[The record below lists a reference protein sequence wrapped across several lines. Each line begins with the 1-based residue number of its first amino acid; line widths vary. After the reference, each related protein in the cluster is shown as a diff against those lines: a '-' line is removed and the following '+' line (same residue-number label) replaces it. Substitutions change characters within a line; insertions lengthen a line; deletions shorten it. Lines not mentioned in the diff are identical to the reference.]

1 MSQNNAKAVSD
12 GATILC
18 VDDDPAVGK
27 VLSALLVQAGM
38 RAVCAANATEALE
51 LLGRRAVDL
60 VVSDLRMPGIGGMDL
75 LRSVVERHP
84 DVPVVILTAHGT
96 VALAVEAMR
105 AGAADFLLKP
115 FDRDEVL
122 FVIEKTLRAQASS
135 SPAPAPALRGALEVL
150 GVSPA
155 MRELDELVRR
165 AAQGSA
171 TVLVR
176 GETGTGKELVARAIH
191 ERSARAAA
199 PFVKLNCAALPDA
212 LLESELFGHEKGAFT
227 GAANRKPGRVEL
239 ASGGT
244 LFLDEIGDVPP
255 ATQVKLL
262 RVLQEREIERV
273 GGTETIKVDVRFV
286 AATHQNLESLVAR
299 GEFREDLFYRLNVV
313 PLEVPPLRERREDIP
328 ALVAH
333 FAKSTASANGR
344 GEAAFAPDA
353 VELLAAQPWPG
364 NVRQLENMIERLVVL
379 SDTPAIPR
387 LSVER
392 ELEREA
398 ARARTARGS
407 NGDAPSAL
415 GAQRREAEREA
426 ILDAL
431 ARSGNNRS
439 LAARLLG
446 VSRRT
451 LYKKLEELGVT

>member
-1 MSQNNAKAVSD
+1 MSQNNAKAASD

-38 RAVCAANATEALE
+38 RALCAANATEALE

-122 FVIEKTLRAQASS
+122 YVVEKTLRAQAPS
-135 SPAPAPALRGALEVL
+135 APAAAFGGALGVL

-155 MRELDELVRR
+155 MRELDALVRR

-191 ERSARAAA
+191 ERSARATA

-286 AATHQNLESLVAR
+286 AATHQNLEGLVAR
-299 GEFREDLFYRLNVV
+299 GDFREDLFYRLNVV

-333 FAKSTASANGR
+333 FAKSTSSANGR

-379 SDTPAIPR
+379 SDTPAITR
-387 LSVER
+387 VAVER

-407 NGDAPSAL
+407 SGDAPSAL

-426 ILDAL
+426 VLDAL

-451 LYKKLEELGVT
+451 LYKKLEDLGVT

>member
-1 MSQNNAKAVSD
+1 MTLETTKAAAGSTV
-12 GATILC
+12 LC

-27 VLSALLVQAGM
+27 VLAALLGQAGVN
-38 RAVCAANATEALE
+38 AVLAASGSEALE
-51 LLGRRAVDL
+51 LLSRRAIDL

-75 LRSVVERHP
+75 LKSIGERWP
-84 DVPVVILTAHGT
+84 EMPVVILTAHGT
-96 VALAVEAMR
+96 VPLAVEAMR
-105 AGAADFLLKP
+105 AGAADFMLKP

-122 FVIEKTLRAQASS
+122 FVIEKVLTAHREGVADGRAQASG
-135 SPAPAPALRGALEVL
+135 PVL
-150 GVSPA
+150 GDSAV

-191 ERSARAAA
+191 ERSARAEG
-199 PFVKLNCAALPDA
+199 PFVRLNCAALPDA
-212 LLESELFGHEKGAFT
+212 LLESELFGYEKGAFT

-244 LFLDEIGDVPP
+244 LFLDEIGDVPL

-273 GGTETIKVDVRFV
+273 GGTETIAVDVRFV
-286 AATHQNLESLVAR
+286 AATHQKLEALVSR
-299 GEFREDLFYRLNVV
+299 GAFREDLFYRLNVI
-313 PLEVPPLRERREDIP
+313 PLDVPPLRERRVDIP

-333 FAKSTASANGR
+333 FSKRAAEANARKTAS
-344 GEAAFAPDA
+344 FAPDA
-353 VELLAAQPWPG
+353 VELLAQQPWPG
-364 NVRQLENMIERLVVL
+364 NVRQLENMVERLVVL
-379 SDTPAIPR
+379 SDTPSISRAA
-387 LSVER
+387 VER
-392 ELEREA
+392 EIEREA
-398 ARARTARGS
+398 ARERSAKGS
-407 NGDAPSAL
+407 GDSAPSAL
-415 GAQRREAEREA
+415 DAQRREAEREA

-431 ARSGNNRS
+431 ARAGNNRS

-451 LYKKLEELGVT
+451 LYNKLEEMGVE

>member
-1 MSQNNAKAVSD
+1 MAMT

-27 VLSALLVQAGM
+27 VLSALLTQAGLN
-38 RAVCAANATEALE
+38 ALLAASAGEALE
-51 LLGRRAVDL
+51 VLGRRAVDL
-60 VVSDLRMPGIGGMDL
+60 VVSDLRMPGVGGMDL
-75 LRSVVERHP
+75 LRSIGERWP

-96 VALAVEAMR
+96 VPLAVEAMR

-122 FVIEKTLRAQASS
+122 FVIEKTLLAHREPSVPSVPSKASRS
-135 SPAPAPALRGALEVL
+135 ALGASLV
-150 GVSPA
+150 
-155 MRELDELVRR
+155 MRELDALVRR

-191 ERSARAAA
+191 ERSARADQ

-212 LLESELFGHEKGAFT
+212 LLESELFGYEKGAFT
-227 GAANRKPGRVEL
+227 GAAHRKPGRVEL
-239 ASGGT
+239 AAGGT
-244 LFLDEIGDVPP
+244 LFLDEIGDVPL

-262 RVLQEREIERV
+262 RVIQEREIERV

-286 AATHQNLESLVAR
+286 AATHQNLEALVAR
-299 GEFREDLFYRLNVV
+299 GDFREDLFYRLNVI

-328 ALVAH
+328 VLVEH
-333 FAKSTASANGR
+333 FARTTAQANAR
-344 GEAAFAPDA
+344 AAASFAPDA
-353 VELLAAQPWPG
+353 VELLALQPWPG
-364 NVRQLENMIERLVVL
+364 NVRQLENMVERLVVL
-379 SDTPAIPR
+379 SDTPSITRAA
-387 LSVER
+387 VER
-392 ELEREA
+392 EVEREA
-398 ARARTARGS
+398 LRERSALGSRAPGAEGE
-407 NGDAPSAL
+407 APSAL

-431 ARSGNNRS
+431 ARAGNNRS

-451 LYKKLEELGVT
+451 LYNKLEEMGVA